1 MAEFT
6 PRNSFEWFDFLKAI
20 FLGELVGTDI
30 EGLTIDTTTDI
41 GAELFALADALAKG
55 DVQRSIIFWEAHP
68 HLATRFGLQL
78 RADELGITYDAGT
91 GTEELRQ
98 LIILAER
105 TNVGTRAWYEAV
117 VPLAFPQDV
126 TEVTV
131 ATSRRGPG
139 SIEINLFRNGSPVA
153 DSVVEQVQ
161 AFFDGETARLT
172 TDRVY
177 ISSFIPNSQVAN
189 D

>member
-1 MAEFT
+1 MAKFT
-6 PRNSFEWFDFLKAI
+6 PRNSYEWFDVLKAI
-20 FLGELVGTDI
+20 VLGELVGTDL
-30 EGLTIDTTTDI
+30 EGLTIETTTDI

-55 DVQRSIIFWEAHP
+55 DVQRSIIFWESHP

-98 LIILAER
+98 LILLAER
-105 TNVGTRAWYEAV
+105 TSVGTRAWYEAV
-117 VPLAFPQDV
+117 VPLAFPQLV
-126 TEVTV
+126 SEVAV
-131 ATSRRGPG
+131 IVSRRGPG
-139 SIEINLFRNGSPVA
+139 SIEINLFRNGSLVS
-153 DSVVEQVQ
+153 DSVVEEVQ
-161 AFFDGETARLT
+161 AFFNGETARLT

-177 ISSFIPNSQVAN
+177 ISSFTPSSQVAN